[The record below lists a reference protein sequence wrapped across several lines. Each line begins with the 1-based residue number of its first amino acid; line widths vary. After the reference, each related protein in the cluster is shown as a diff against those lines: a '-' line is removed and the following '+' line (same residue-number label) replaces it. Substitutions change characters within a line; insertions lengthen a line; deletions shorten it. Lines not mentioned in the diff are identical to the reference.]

1 VWSKKLNKDSLNMQV
16 RKFLKKVGV
25 TSQRTIEDAVNQAV
39 ESSRL
44 KAGDKIDATMT
55 LEIGE
60 LDISMK
66 IEETIQ
72 ID

>member
-1 VWSKKLNKDSLNMQV
+1 MDKDSLNMQV

-25 TSQRTIEDAVNQAV
+25 TSQRTIEEAVNQAI
-39 ESSRL
+39 ESNKL
-44 KAGDKIDATMT
+44 NIGDEINATMT
-55 LEIGE
+55 LKIDQLEV
-60 LDISMK
+60 SMV